1 MKKFVSV
8 LLTLLMV
15 LAVCP
20 FAASAETVTWDKSAN
35 SFANVE
41 EGDTT
46 VTYLDILLNTRK
58 KADAAGI
65 PAIAEELF
73 ANKGDYTWKL
83 TITDVTDMTPVT
95 VEKSYLP
102 AKYEVVSNGVN
113 EYPAFRF
120 AVCVDEDPFVP
131 AINRAY
137 KSVLEIYQGD
147 ELLYTTG
154 TSIAQTTCTVEPV
167 LPEAKTV
174 EIAPFADG
182 WENWGGGSN
191 GNATQLLLMV
201 TNTADVTIADLWSEK
216 DALDWTLDIT
226 TLTVDEEGNFIAGTT
241 KTINGKPSS
250 EYNGGTTKEGEWGII
265 RFETCELADP
275 NKFIPAK
282 GTTYGVK
289 LTVSKNGVAKYM
301 GEAEGFYCPMI
312 PVMFNATTGE
322 VEERDVRSTEGYEDL
337 GVEQINKGFVK
348 VDGKSYYAPDWV
360 GYGKDLVSALYLKL
374 GNVFDTE
381 VLLANLKSGKY
392 TLDVTL
398 KNAVKDGDGA
408 EVTYPAVLAG
418 FDGAD
423 EDGNPEDLHELNVY
437 LVLDGFTGTPGT
449 LFDATI
455 AVKEGDAVKYSGTVE
470 YVSYGYIA
478 SDRKTPGGDNT
489 FDAFEGEQI
498 FPAVANE
505 EAPLDVAGKKLV
517 LGTLINSDEFAPEDG
532 AKYTYKLFWRTAD
545 TQEVWQS
552 ADSEL
557 VAVLEGEEGAKI
569 YQLEALEAAKTMEQ
583 GSEYEFV
590 VVVNKD
596 GKDAYWGEMFGT
608 FTEKSAK
615 AFETINGSDKPVD
628 PGHDNDDTGD
638 SVVYLTV
645 AMVVALVAMAV
656 VFKKVRKA

>member
-20 FAASAETVTWDKSAN
+20 LAASAETVTWDKSAN

-46 VTYLDILLNTRK
+46 VTYLDILLNTRR

-65 PAIAEELF
+65 PAIAEGLF

-83 TITDVTDMTPVT
+83 TITDVTDTNPVT

-113 EYPAFRF
+113 DYPAFRF
-120 AVCVDEDPFVP
+120 AICVDEDPFVP

-137 KSVLEIYQGD
+137 KSVLEIYQGE

-167 LPEAKTV
+167 LPAAKTV

-182 WENWGGGSN
+182 WENWTGGSN

-201 TNTADVTIADLWSEK
+201 TNTADVKIADLWGEK
-216 DALDWTLDIT
+216 DALDWTLEIS
-226 TLTVDEEGNFIAGTT
+226 TLEANEEGTVVATST
-241 KTINGKPSS
+241 RTITGKPSS
-250 EYNGGTTKEGEWGII
+250 AYNGGAANEGDWGII
-265 RFETCELADP
+265 RFETCEMADP

-282 GTTYGVK
+282 GATYGVK
-289 LTVSKNGVAKYM
+289 LTVSKNGVAKFV
-301 GEAEGFYCPMI
+301 GEAEGFYCPII
-312 PVMFNATTGE
+312 PVMYNATTGE
-322 VEERDVRSTEGYEDL
+322 VEARDVRSTEGYEDL

-348 VDGKSYYAPDWV
+348 LNGKNYYAPDWV
-360 GYGKDLVSALYLKL
+360 GYGKDLASALYLKF

-381 VLLANLKSGKY
+381 LLLAGIESGKY
-392 TLDVTL
+392 TLEVTL
-398 KNAVKDGDGA
+398 KDTEEK
-408 EVTYPAVLAG
+408 ETTYPATVAG
-418 FDGAD
+418 YDD
-423 EDGNPEDLHELNVY
+423 TEEKPVSLHAINVY
-437 LVLDGFTGTPGT
+437 LDLEGFTSEPGK

-455 AVKEGDAVKYSGTVE
+455 AVKEGDAVVNTGAVNFI
-470 YVSYGYIA
+470 SYGYIA
-478 SDRKTPGGDNT
+478 SDKKTPGGDNT

-517 LGTLINSDEFAPEDG
+517 LGALINSDEFAPEDG
-532 AKYTYKLFWRTAD
+532 AKYAYKLFWRKAD
-545 TQEVWQS
+545 TQDPWQS

-583 GSEYEFV
+583 GNEYEFV

-596 GKDAYWGEMFGT
+596 GKDAYWGEMYGT

-615 AFETINGSDKPVD
+615 AFETINGSDKPVNPD
-628 PGHDNDDTGD
+628 DDNDPTGD
-638 SVVYLTV
+638 PVVYLTV

>member
-20 FAASAETVTWDKSAN
+20 LAAAAETVTWDKSAN

-65 PAIAEELF
+65 PAIAEGLF

-120 AVCVDEDPFVP
+120 AICVDEDPFVP

-137 KSVLEIYQGD
+137 KSVLEIYQGE

-191 GNATQLLLMV
+191 GNATQLLLMI
-201 TNTADVTIADLWSEK
+201 TNTADVKIADLWSEK
-216 DALDWTLDIT
+216 DALDWTLDIS
-226 TLTVDEEGNFIAGTT
+226 TLETDETGTVVATST
-241 KTINGKPSS
+241 RTITGKPSS
-250 EYNGGTTKEGEWGII
+250 AYNGGAANEGDWGII
-265 RFETCELADP
+265 RFETCEMADP

-282 GTTYGVK
+282 GSTYGVK
-289 LTVSKNGVAKYM
+289 LTVSKNGVAKFV
-301 GEAEGFYCPMI
+301 GESEGFYCPMI
-312 PVMFNATTGE
+312 PVMYNATTGE

-348 VDGKSYYAPDWV
+348 LNGKNYYAPDWV
-360 GYGKDLVSALYLKL
+360 GYGKDLASALYLKL

-381 VLLANLKSGKY
+381 LLLAGIESGKY
-392 TLDVTL
+392 QLEVTL
-398 KNAVKDGDGA
+398 KDTDEK
-408 EVTYPAVLAG
+408 ETTYPATLAG
-418 FDGAD
+418 YDD
-423 EDGNPEDLHELNVY
+423 TEENPVSIHEINVY
-437 LVLDGFTGTPGT
+437 LDLEGFTSEPGK

-455 AVKEGDAVKYSGTVE
+455 AVKEGDTVVNTGAVNFI
-470 YVSYGYIA
+470 SYGYIA
-478 SDRKTPGGDNT
+478 SDKKTPGGDNT

-505 EAPLDVAGKKLV
+505 EAPFDVSGKWLV
-517 LGTLINSDEFAPEDG
+517 LGTLINVDEFEATAG
-532 AKYTYKLFWRTAD
+532 TTWGYKLYWRKAD
-545 TQEVWQS
+545 TQDPWQS
-552 ADSEL
+552 ADSQL
-557 VAVLEGEEGAKI
+557 IGVLEGDEGAKI
-569 YQLEALEAAKTMEQ
+569 YRLEALEAAKTMEK

-590 VVVNKD
+590 VEISEN
-596 GKDAYWGEMFGT
+596 GKTTRWGEMFGT
-608 FTEKSAK
+608 FTEKSAQ
-615 AFETINGSDKPVD
+615 AFELINGSDKPVD
-628 PGHDNDDTGD
+628 PGHDNDPTGD
-638 SVVYLTV
+638 PVVYLTV
-645 AMVVALVAMAV
+645 AMVVALVAMAI